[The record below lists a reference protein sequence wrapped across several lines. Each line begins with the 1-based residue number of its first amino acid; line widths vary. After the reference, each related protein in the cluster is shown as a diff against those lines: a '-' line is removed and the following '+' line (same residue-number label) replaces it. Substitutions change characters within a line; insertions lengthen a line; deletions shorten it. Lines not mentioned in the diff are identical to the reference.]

1 MTIATSGATALLIG
15 LTALTSGLIVVLAAK
30 LAVDAGQRAEESHEG
45 VRRMMPGLA
54 AVLDQEEF
62 QQWLAAGLAEF
73 EVPLRPG
80 ERMKLD
86 EVDETILGLKSFTR
100 LADPATP
107 LLSPGR
113 RELFLRGQAE
123 RFARR
128 LRDDLQP
135 AYGSVMNLTLDDAS
149 MFTSS
154 QQDHIGA
161 VVRFVQVVDRRD
173 SERWRVTWTSE
184 PELE

>member
-30 LAVDAGQRAEESHEG
+30 LAVDAGQRAKSRTKASDAYAE
-45 VRRMMPGLA
+45 LA

-107 LLSPGR
+107 LLSPGE
-113 RELFLRGQAE
+113 RELFLRGRAE

-149 MFTSS
+149 MFTSIS
-154 QQDHIGA
+154 RTTSGRWCGLFKWWIA
-161 VVRFVQVVDRRD
+161 VIASDG
-173 SERWRVTWTSE
+173 E
-184 PELE
+184 